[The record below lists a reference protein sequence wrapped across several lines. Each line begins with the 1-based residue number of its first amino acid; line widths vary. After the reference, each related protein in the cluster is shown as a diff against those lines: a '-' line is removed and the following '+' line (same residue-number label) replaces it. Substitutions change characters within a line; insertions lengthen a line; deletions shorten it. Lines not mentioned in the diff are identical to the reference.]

1 MTRAEK
7 IPDEV
12 IPILERVH
20 KVFKEKGLKLSVAE
34 SCTGGLISHY
44 ITALPGASLFFEGG
58 AVTYSAALKKKI
70 LGVKAETI
78 EKYGVISK
86 ETAFEMTEGIQR
98 LTGSD
103 YAVATTGNLGPDV
116 LENKEKGLIY
126 LAVRAL
132 DKTYTRKL
140 RLRGER
146 EENKEKAAIEALK
159 FLMEILDREVRSY
172 G

>member
-1 MTRAEK
+1 MTEEALL
-7 IPDEV
+7 
-12 IPILERVH
+12 ILERLH
-20 KVFKEKGLKLSVAE
+20 KAFKDKGFKLSIAE
-34 SCTGGLISHY
+34 SCTGGLVSHY
-44 ITALPGASLFFEGG
+44 ITTVPGASLFFEGG
-58 AVTYSAALKKKI
+58 AVTYSASLKKKI

-78 EKYGVISK
+78 AKYGVISK
-86 ETAFEMTEGIQR
+86 ETASEMAEGIQK
-98 LTGSD
+98 LTSSD
-103 YAVATTGNLGPDV
+103 YALATTGNLGPDV

-132 DKTYTRKL
+132 DKTYTREL